1 MGAKSITFS
10 NEDYLNFELIGINSR
25 EKDFR
30 LAWFL
35 NKEMHWGLE
44 RMKPYMLET
53 KEQNSE
59 HELFKFVSE
68 EKHFTIHLISN
79 RSLQGALIPEYAQI
93 EYLLKV
99 EGREDIE
106 ELVKQI
112 RKINNVLAAFHL
124 SQESLKH
131 VSHLF
136 FD

>member
-1 MGAKSITFS
+1 MNAKNITFS
-10 NEDYLNFELIGINSR
+10 NEEYLKFELIGINSR

-30 LAWFL
+30 LAWLL
-35 NKEMHWGLE
+35 NNALGWELE
-44 RMKPYMLET
+44 RKAPYRLET
-53 KEQNSE
+53 KDQNSE
-59 HELFKFVSE
+59 HEMFQFISE
-68 EKHFTIHLISN
+68 RNHYTIHLISN
-79 RSLQGALIPEYAQI
+79 RSLQGVLLQEYAQL

-106 ELVKQI
+106 ELVKQV

>member
-1 MGAKSITFS
+1 VI
-10 NEDYLNFELIGINSR
+10 
-25 EKDFR
+25 
-30 LAWFL
+30 
-35 NKEMHWGLE
+35 
-44 RMKPYMLET
+44 
-53 KEQNSE
+53 
-59 HELFKFVSE
+59 
-68 EKHFTIHLISN
+68 
-79 RSLQGALIPEYAQI
+79 IPEYGQL